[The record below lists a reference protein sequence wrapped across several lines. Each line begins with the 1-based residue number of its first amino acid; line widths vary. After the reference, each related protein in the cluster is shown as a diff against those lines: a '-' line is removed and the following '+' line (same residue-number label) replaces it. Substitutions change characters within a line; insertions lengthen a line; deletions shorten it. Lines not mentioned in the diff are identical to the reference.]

1 MNGPPPLLCAPVRG
15 FAAFAIAQL
24 LDKHMRPWIAST
36 EPDVA
41 AGRIDPA
48 YVRDVIDAWAH
59 IRAAGDEWARREQ
72 AAVSP
77 AYPVSPPV
85 GEVAAGSDVTTTVAA
100 EMLGLKSRQRVGQ
113 LLRLGVLRGRLV
125 PRGGRHVWRVDV
137 ESIKSLRSADGV
149 RQPAEPR

>member
-1 MNGPPPLLCAPVRG
+1 MCAPVRG

-24 LDKHMRPWIAST
+24 LDKHMRAWVAAS

-41 AGRIDPA
+41 AGRIDSA

-59 IRAAGDEWARREQ
+59 IRAAGDEWARRER

-77 AYPVSPPV
+77 AFPVSPPV
-85 GEVAAGSDVTTTVAA
+85 GETAARSEVTTTRAA

-125 PRGGRHVWRVDV
+125 RRGGREVWRVDV
-137 ESIKSLRSADGV
+137 ESIKAFRSADGV
-149 RQPAEPR
+149 RQPTSPW